1 MINAIL
7 THEFWLSLEYLPLAE
22 QIGATWWFPLINS
35 LHVLA
40 ISFML
45 GALLMLDLRVA
56 GLAANRYSIE
66 DLCKDFLPWIW
77 ISFVLACITG
87 IALFITRASAH
98 MINPAF
104 QWKMLLMV
112 MAALNM
118 MMFHWQTTRYRLAD
132 MHLDNYPVILKW
144 SGIISLLIWATVT
157 LAGRWVGHI
166 V

>member
-1 MINAIL
+1 
-7 THEFWLSLEYLPLAE
+7 
-22 QIGATWWFPLINS
+22 
-35 LHVLA
+35 
-40 ISFML
+40 
-45 GALLMLDLRVA
+45 
-56 GLAANRYSIE
+56 
-66 DLCKDFLPWIW
+66 
-77 ISFVLACITG
+77 VLACITG

-118 MMFHWQTTRYRLAD
+118 MMFHWQTTRYRLAN
-132 MHLDNYPVILKW
+132 MRLDNYPVILKW
-144 SGIISLLIWATVT
+144 SGIASLLLWAGVT